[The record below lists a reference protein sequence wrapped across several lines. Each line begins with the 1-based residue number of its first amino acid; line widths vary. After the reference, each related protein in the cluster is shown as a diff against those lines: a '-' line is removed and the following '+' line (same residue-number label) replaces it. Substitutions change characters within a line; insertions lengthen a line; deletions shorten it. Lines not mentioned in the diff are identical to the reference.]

1 MDDDSQE
8 RAQSDTVCCQH
19 GSELLRLIRAHAGH
33 GGGDPTAG
41 GGGVFPV
48 ATWRRRRRRCPMT
61 SPARWP
67 RPQAAA
73 AGRRHHA
80 RRWARR
86 WCSPAANLIARLP
99 DAPESG
105 AVRLC
110 AHPERRPQPA
120 DGRRARPD
128 WDSDES
134 DAYTISGRRLV
145 ASLAQVGEAWQ
156 RRLLDHP
163 TDRNG
168 RA

>member
-1 MDDDSQE
+1 MDDESRG
-8 RAQSDTVCCQH
+8 RAQSETVCCQH
-19 GSELLRLIRAHAGH
+19 GSDLLQLISRMPATVVAIRRLAVGAF
-33 GGGDPTAG
+33 
-41 GGGVFPV
+41 FPSDLAAAAQTLPYDVGCAV
-48 ATWRRRRRRCPMT
+48 AT
-61 SPARWP
+61 
-67 RPQAAA
+67 PQAAA
-73 AGRRHHA
+73 ESGV
-80 RRWARR
+80 
-86 WCSPAANLIARLP
+86 STPLLGETLVFTGTNLIARLP

-110 AHPERRPQPA
+110 RILHAGLSPQMGHQGAPN
-120 DGRRARPD
+120 

>member
-1 MDDDSQE
+1 MDDDSRG
-8 RAQSDTVCCQH
+8 RAQSETVCCQH
-19 GSELLRLIRAHAGH
+19 GSDLLKLIRCMPATVVAIRRLAVG
-33 GGGDPTAG
+33 AF
-41 GGGVFPV
+41 FPSDLAAAAQTLPYDVGCAV
-48 ATWRRRRRRCPMT
+48 AT
-61 SPARWP
+61 
-67 RPQAAA
+67 PQAAA
-73 AGRRHHA
+73 ESGV
-80 RRWARR
+80 
-86 WCSPAANLIARLP
+86 STPLLGETLVFTGANLIARLP

-110 AHPERRPQPA
+110 RILHAGLSPQMGHQGAPN
-120 DGRRARPD
+120 

>member
-1 MDDDSQE
+1 MDDDSRG

-19 GSELLRLIRAHAGH
+19 GSELLRLIRGMPATVVAIRRL
-33 GGGDPTAG
+33 A
-41 GGGVFPV
+41 VSAFFPSDLAAAAQTLPYDVACAV
-48 ATWRRRRRRCPMT
+48 AT
-61 SPARWP
+61 
-67 RPQAAA
+67 PQAAA
-73 AGRRHHA
+73 ESGVTTPTLGETLVFTGAT
-80 RRWARR
+80 
-86 WCSPAANLIARLP
+86 LIARLP

-110 AHPERRPQPA
+110 RILHAGLSPQMGQGAPN
-120 DGRRARPD
+120 

>member
-1 MDDDSQE
+1 MDQDGQD
-8 RAQSDTVCCQH
+8 RAQADTVCCQS
-19 GSELLRLIRAHAGH
+19 GSELLRLIRRTPATVVAIRRLAVAAFFPSDLAAAAHTLPYDVAR
-33 GGGDPTAG
+33 A
-41 GGGVFPV
+41 V
-48 ATWRRRRRRCPMT
+48 AT
-61 SPARWP
+61 
-67 RPQAAA
+67 PQAAA
-73 AGRRHHA
+73 EAGVTT
-80 RRWARR
+80 
-86 WCSPAANLIARLP
+86 PTLGETLVFTGNNLIARLP

-110 AHPERRPQPA
+110 AILNTGLSPQI
-120 DGRRARPD
+120 GRGAPD

-156 RRLLDHP
+156 RRLMDHP

>member
-1 MDDDSQE
+1 MDDDSRG
-8 RAQSDTVCCQH
+8 RAQSDTVCCQR
-19 GSELLRLIRAHAGH
+19 GSELLRLIRGIPATVVAIRRVAV
-33 GGGDPTAG
+33 PAF
-41 GGGVFPV
+41 FPSDLAAATQTLPYDVACVV
-48 ATWRRRRRRCPMT
+48 AT
-61 SPARWP
+61 
-67 RPQAAA
+67 PQAATE
-73 AGRRHHA
+73 AGVGT
-80 RRWARR
+80 
-86 WCSPAANLIARLP
+86 PTLGETLVFTGTNLIARLP

-110 AHPERRPQPA
+110 RILHAGLSPQIGQGAPN
-120 DGRRARPD
+120 

-134 DAYTISGRRLV
+134 DAYTISGRKLV

>member
-1 MDDDSQE
+1 MDDESRG
-8 RAQSDTVCCQH
+8 RAQSETVCCQH
-19 GSELLRLIRAHAGH
+19 GSDLLKLIRRMPATVVAIRRLAVG
-33 GGGDPTAG
+33 AF
-41 GGGVFPV
+41 FPSDLAAAAQTLPYDVACAV
-48 ATWRRRRRRCPMT
+48 AT
-61 SPARWP
+61 
-67 RPQAAA
+67 PQAAA
-73 AGRRHHA
+73 ESGV
-80 RRWARR
+80 
-86 WCSPAANLIARLP
+86 STPLLGETLVFTGANLIARLP

-110 AHPERRPQPA
+110 RILHAGLSPQMGHQGAPN
-120 DGRRARPD
+120 

>member
-1 MDDDSQE
+1 MDDESRG
-8 RAQSDTVCCQH
+8 RAQSETVCCQH
-19 GSELLRLIRAHAGH
+19 GSDLLQLIRGMPATVVAIRRLAVG
-33 GGGDPTAG
+33 AF
-41 GGGVFPV
+41 FPSDLAAAAQTLPYDVGCAV
-48 ATWRRRRRRCPMT
+48 AT
-61 SPARWP
+61 
-67 RPQAAA
+67 PQAAA
-73 AGRRHHA
+73 ESGVSTPLLGETLVFTGA
-80 RRWARR
+80 
-86 WCSPAANLIARLP
+86 SLIARLP

-110 AHPERRPQPA
+110 RILHAGLSPQMGHQGAPN
-120 DGRRARPD
+120 